1 VNRKSGVVVA
11 LFSYVCLFFAVSAA
25 ASAASLVS
33 PPASSPRPASILVL
47 ACGACAILLHRYLR
61 RTEER
66 KLYARIAERFHKR
79 QQMR

>member
-1 VNRKSGVVVA
+1 MLGLFVV
-11 LFSYVCLFFAVSAA
+11 LCVCLGLFFA
-25 ASAASLVS
+25 ASAVASAGSLIP
-33 PPASSPRPASILVL
+33 PPASSPRPASVLLL
-47 ACGACAILLHRYLR
+47 ACGACAILLHRYVR